1 MIQTMTKLE
10 AVKAAG
16 LDDESLALKV
26 AERIRQMLIAGQ
38 YRAGEKL
45 SEQQVSQQFE
55 ISRNTLREV
64 FRILTSQRLL
74 VYVPN
79 RGVFVAAPDE
89 AAVIDL
95 YRVRSIIQRGAIL
108 LATKAHPAVAQMRSL
123 ATEAKKAGDAGDWST
138 VGTLNMAFHRSMVD
152 LCDSER
158 LSAWFDLVLAEL
170 RLIFGQV
177 GDGPHLHEP
186 FTAMNEALVAKLEQ
200 GDVQGALAELESY
213 LFTSERAI
221 HGAMQRKRTRTRS
234 SKQ

>member
-1 MIQTMTKLE
+1 MTKLGS
-10 AVKAAG
+10 VSSAG
-16 LDDESLALKV
+16 SDEESLALKV
-26 AERIRQMLIAGQ
+26 AERIRQMLIAGE

-95 YRVRSIIQRGAIL
+95 YRVRSIIQKGAIL

-123 ATEAKKAGDAGDWST
+123 VDEAKSAGEAGDWMR

-177 GDGPHLHEP
+177 GDGPHLHER

-200 GDVQGALAELESY
+200 GDIQGALTELDAY

-221 HGAMQRKRTRTRS
+221 HAAIHRVRARTATPV
-234 SKQ
+234 